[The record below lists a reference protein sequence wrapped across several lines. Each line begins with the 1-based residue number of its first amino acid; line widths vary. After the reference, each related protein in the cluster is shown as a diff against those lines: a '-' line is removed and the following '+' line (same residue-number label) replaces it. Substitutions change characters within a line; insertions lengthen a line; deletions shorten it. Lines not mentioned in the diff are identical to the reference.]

1 MYLID
6 KTYFRNKLEII
17 GLYDDHNK
25 AEDKLNDY
33 ISIYVVD
40 FLQGLLGLSDY
51 EDLNSNI
58 NAGQLIPLAP
68 QKWLDFVNGKT
79 YTNDGKTYRWEGII
93 FLRGSVKMSILTNI
107 VYCKLMVDLFSNNGK
122 ATITT
127 KNSIQ
132 SIPKQNFV
140 EAYNEI
146 VKQLHDERFFKQVY
160 LINDVPFIDY
170 YGGEKTDYVTLSE
183 FLKDHENVYTN
194 VTFSNEYKD
203 YKNSFDL

>member
-17 GLYDDHNK
+17 GLYDDNNK
-25 AEDKLNDY
+25 AQDKLTDY
-33 ISIYVVD
+33 ISIYVID
-40 FLQGLLGLSDY
+40 FLQRLLGLADFTQ
-51 EDLNSNI
+51 LNSNI
-58 NAGQLIPLAP
+58 SNGVLSNNAP

-79 YTNDGKTYRWEGII
+79 YTKDGKTYRWEGLLY
-93 FLRGSVKMSILTNI
+93 LRGSVKMSILTNI
-107 VYCKLMVDLFSNNGK
+107 VYCKLMTDLFSNNGK

-132 SIPKQNFV
+132 SVPSANFC

-160 LINDVPFIDY
+160 FINDVPFIDY
-170 YGGEKTDYVTLSE
+170 YGSEKTDYVTLSE
-183 FLKDHENVYTN
+183 YLKDHKDVYTN
-194 VTFSNEYKD
+194 VNFDNEYKE
-203 YKNSFDL
+203 YKNSFDI

>member
-6 KTYFRNKLEII
+6 KTYFRNKLEIL
-17 GLYDDHNK
+17 GLYDDNNK
-25 AEDKLNDY
+25 AQDKLTDY

-40 FLQGLLGLSDY
+40 FLQKLLGLADFTQ
-51 EDLNSNI
+51 LNSNI
-58 NAGQLIPLAP
+58 SNGVLSNNAP

-79 YTNDGKTYRWEGII
+79 YTKDGKTYRWEGLLY
-93 FLRGSVKMSILTNI
+93 FRGSVKMSILTNI
-107 VYCKLMVDLFSNNGK
+107 VYCKIMADLFSNNGK

-132 SIPKQNFV
+132 SVPSANFC

-160 LINDVPFIDY
+160 FINDVPFIDY
-170 YGGEKTDYVTLSE
+170 YGSEKTDFVTLSE
-183 FLKDHENVYTN
+183 YLKDHKDVYINVN
-194 VTFSNEYKD
+194 FDNEYKE
-203 YKNSFDL
+203 YKNSFDI